1 MPTIEVNKIIASVL
15 TALIVMMVGT
25 LLADQIIRPKAP
37 EKPVFVAAATA
48 PAASAPAAQPAAASL
63 APIGP
68 LLAKADTAKGQGLTK
83 ICQVCHSFDKG
94 GPNKLGPNL
103 WDVVGQ
109 PIAEDRGGFALC
121 SGTFPQKQS
130 EIELERRPLQGP
142 GQPPRYDRA
151 FPSDPSRTKD
161 RKRLLESAC
170 FALGTIDL

>member
-1 MPTIEVNKIIASVL
+1 MPSFEINKIIASVL

-109 PIAEDRGGFALC
+109 PIAEDRGGFGFSEALEKHKGEKWDPEALNKWLDNPQNFAQ
-121 SGTFPQKQS
+121 GTKMSFA
-130 EIELERRPLQGP
+130 G
-142 GQPPRYDRA
+142 
-151 FPSDPSRTKD
+151 FPSAQNRADVIKY
-161 RKRLLESAC
+161 LES
-170 FALGTIDL
+170 LR